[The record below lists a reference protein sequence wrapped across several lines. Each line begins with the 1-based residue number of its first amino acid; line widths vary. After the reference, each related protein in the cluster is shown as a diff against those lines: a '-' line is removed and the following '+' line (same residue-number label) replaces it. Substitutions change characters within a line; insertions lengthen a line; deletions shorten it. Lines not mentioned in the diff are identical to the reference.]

1 MGNYVA
7 AIDFGTTKVVTLV
20 GEKSAGGVKIVGFSE
35 APSSGIK
42 HGEVINIQKVMDS
55 LKPCIDEVGKQVED
69 LGYKLNEVYVGIS
82 GQNVHSKTS
91 TLRRLRSN
99 PDELILESEL
109 TGMLEEMYHSS
120 VEQNEKVLHVI
131 PQSYNIDENIN
142 VPHKDVE
149 GMVGKEVE
157 GYYRLIVGRSNPAK
171 FIESVL
177 KKSGLQVKKMILNP
191 IASAEAVLSE
201 DEKEIGAAVID
212 IGGGTTDVLIIKDHT
227 VRHTAIIPFGGNSI
241 TEDIRQ
247 ECEVSFHDAELLKI
261 KHGSCLSEFA
271 PDKVISIPN
280 KGIEIA
286 YKKLYKVI
294 EARISE
300 ILATVAYEIEQSG
313 YKEKLMG
320 GIVITGASCEL
331 KHLEKIANVITGM
344 KIRIAAPEKP
354 VLMSTSLESVFTP
367 SSATAAGLIISG
379 FEDKEKNEQ
388 TETKVEED
396 ITERDLFGN
405 PVNNNDASS
414 SPKKKRSFREKFKQ
428 LTEKAKND
436 LFSNDNEA

>member
-131 PQSYNIDENIN
+131 HQSYNIDENIN

-157 GYYRLIVGRSNPAK
+157 GYW
-171 FIESVL
+171 
-177 KKSGLQVKKMILNP
+177 
-191 IASAEAVLSE
+191 
-201 DEKEIGAAVID
+201 
-212 IGGGTTDVLIIKDHT
+212 
-227 VRHTAIIPFGGNSI
+227 
-241 TEDIRQ
+241 
-247 ECEVSFHDAELLKI
+247 
-261 KHGSCLSEFA
+261 
-271 PDKVISIPN
+271 
-280 KGIEIA
+280 
-286 YKKLYKVI
+286 
-294 EARISE
+294 
-300 ILATVAYEIEQSG
+300 
-313 YKEKLMG
+313 
-320 GIVITGASCEL
+320 
-331 KHLEKIANVITGM
+331 
-344 KIRIAAPEKP
+344 
-354 VLMSTSLESVFTP
+354 
-367 SSATAAGLIISG
+367 
-379 FEDKEKNEQ
+379 
-388 TETKVEED
+388 
-396 ITERDLFGN
+396 
-405 PVNNNDASS
+405 
-414 SPKKKRSFREKFKQ
+414 
-428 LTEKAKND
+428 
-436 LFSNDNEA
+436 